1 MTQFKL
7 NDFDTQ
13 GDKSLTASVV
23 NLVCAGWSLR
33 RIAKHLKLKSHQQ
46 VAYHRDKAV
55 KQRILTH
62 SPEGWVM
69 VEYNHSIVPRVST
82 RCQKTRALGGAGVK
96 SVNARQCSLVAGRGS
111 GERVDCPSYAS
122 ARRWGKHAVSGVFPI
137 RRVGDWK
144 GVEALCDRVV
154 LIKPAQFVFKSGDVT
169 LTVRKRSVKVNV
181 YNLKGSKLDVVLEQA
196 REVARVHLAD
206 FMVNFGFELGSGE
219 FRASNADW
227 VLSKELSKPFLRF
240 KPDLSDASHPEQVE
254 VDQDAQAE
262 IEGLLSGSLRKEIK
276 ASLAFLGES
285 VSKLSGYE
293 IDVTLKLEDIQQR
306 LERIEK
312 GFGGL
317 K

>member
-7 NDFDTQ
+7 NDFDTL
-13 GDKSLTASVV
+13 GEKSLTASVV

-55 KQRILTH
+55 KQRILRH
-62 SPEGWVM
+62 SHTAGWIA
-69 VEYNHSIVPRVST
+69 EYDAPFVS
-82 RCQKTRALGGAGVK
+82 RASKGCQKLTALGGAGVK
-96 SVNARQCSLVAGRGS
+96 TIARQCSLVAGRGS
-111 GERVDCPSYAS
+111 GERVDCPSYAPVQ
-122 ARRWGKHAVSGVFPI
+122 RWGKHAVSGVFPI
-137 RRVGDWK
+137 RRVGDWSK
-144 GVEALCDRVV
+144 VESLCDRVV
-154 LIKPAQFVFKSGDVT
+154 LITPAQFVFKSGDVT

-181 YNLKGSKLDVVLEQA
+181 YNLRGSKLSVVLAE
-196 REVARVHLAD
+196 ARVVAGVALAD
-206 FMVNFGFELGSGE
+206 FMVSYGFELGPGE

-254 VDQDAQAE
+254 VDVDAQVE
-262 IEGLLSGSLRKEIK
+262 IESLLSGSLRKEIK

-293 IDVTLKLEDIQQR
+293 IDVTLKLEDIQAR

-312 GFGGL
+312 EL
-317 K
+317 VK

>member
-7 NDFDTQ
+7 NDFDT
-13 GDKSLTASVV
+13 GGEKSLTASVV

-33 RIAKHLKLKSHQQ
+33 RIQKYLKLKSHQQ

-55 KQRILTH
+55 KQRILRHTP
-62 SPEGWVM
+62 SGWVSGL
-69 VEYNHSIVPRVST
+69 VTSPIVSRASKG
-82 RCQKTRALGGAGVK
+82 CQKTRALGGAGVK
-96 SVNARQCSLVAGRGS
+96 TM
-111 GERVDCPSYAS
+111 
-122 ARRWGKHAVSGVFPI
+122 RWGKHAVSGVFPI

-154 LIKPAQFVFKSGDVT
+154 LLKPAQFVFKSGDVT

-181 YNLKGSKLDVVLEQA
+181 YNLKGSKLSVVLE
-196 REVARVHLAD
+196 EARVVAGVALAD
-206 FMVNFGFELGSGE
+206 FMVSYGFELGQGE

-240 KPDLSDASHPEQVE
+240 KPDLADASHPEQVE
-254 VDQDAQAE
+254 VDQDAQGE
-262 IEGLLSGSLRKEIK
+262 IESLLNGSLRREIK

-293 IDVTLKLEDIQQR
+293 IDVTLKLEDIVAR
-306 LERIEK
+306 LERIEGK
-312 GFGGL
+312 L
-317 K
+317 

>member
-7 NDFDTQ
+7 NDFDT
-13 GDKSLTASVV
+13 GGEKSLTASVV

-33 RIAKHLKLKSHQQ
+33 RIQKYLKLKSHQQ

-62 SPEGWVM
+62 SPEGWVL
-69 VEYNHSIVPRVST
+69 VENNHSIVSRASQG
-82 RCQKTRALGGAGVK
+82 CQKNSALGGAGVK
-96 SVNARQCSLVAGRGS
+96 SVNTRQCSLVAGRGS
-111 GERVDCPSYAS
+111 GERVDCPSYS
-122 ARRWGKHAVSGVFPI
+122 PVQRWGKHAVSGVFPI

-154 LIKPAQFVFKSGDVT
+154 LLKPAQFVFKSGDVT

-181 YNLKGSKLDVVLEQA
+181 YNLKGSKLSVVLE
-196 REVARVHLAD
+196 EARVVAGVALAD
-206 FMVNFGFELGSGE
+206 FMVSYGFELGQGE

-240 KPDLSDASHPEQVE
+240 KPDLADASHPEQVE
-254 VDQDAQAE
+254 VDQDAQGE
-262 IEGLLSGSLRKEIK
+262 IESLLNGSLRREIK

-293 IDVTLKLEDIQQR
+293 IDVTLKLEDIVAR
-306 LERIEK
+306 LERIEGK
-312 GFGGL
+312 L
-317 K
+317 